1 MSSRSS
7 HDHSSSKRPP
17 SLFSFETSHS
27 KTIMSIASTLDRF
40 ALPLEEIKSQSK
52 QDLNGS
58 NLRPRGQSQRGQEE
72 RHTFQQDEDAI
83 ELADKSIRSRS
94 RNGDQPAEEMK
105 REDSTTSVLPPPDSE
120 EQPKEG
126 GAEGWLMVFA
136 CSMSFFITLGLVY
149 SFGVLQSELI
159 ARGVASA
166 STLGWVSST
175 TVISLPVFAIPCNSF
190 CIKFG
195 NRIVSII

>member
-1 MSSRSS
+1 M
-7 HDHSSSKRPP
+7 
-17 SLFSFETSHS
+17 
-27 KTIMSIASTLDRF
+27 
-40 ALPLEEIKSQSK
+40 PLEEIQSQSK
-52 QDLNGS
+52 QDLNES

-72 RHTFQQDEDAI
+72 RHSLQQDEDAI
-83 ELADKSIRSRS
+83 ELADKSIRSGS
-94 RNGDQPAEEMK
+94 RNQDQDQPAAEEMN
-105 REDSTTSVLPPPDSE
+105 REDSTTSVLPSPDSE

-195 NRIVSII
+195 NRIVSIIYKRHLGPMVF